1 MKGRLWLAAG
11 ACFCLC
17 AVLSCGCAR
26 QENVWKMTGFAQ
38 GSYYAVTYYTAQK
51 ALSAD
56 RLQPAVDSL
65 LHAFDLCASLWKEN
79 SEICRVNRNED
90 FAPSEMFCDMFGK
103 AQQVSRLTGGAFDIT
118 VSPLVKHYGFSKKD
132 KSEAEGKAGT
142 LRVEELAEIL
152 RFVGWEKVRIE
163 NGRVVKS
170 DTRLQLDFNAIA
182 QGYASDLVARMF
194 DSLGISRYLVDVG
207 GEIRAR
213 WRKPNG
219 DRWVVGIEKPAGNAM
234 DDRVVMARMYLE
246 DQSLVT
252 SGNYRKYFEENGKR
266 YSHTIDPKTGRSVQH
281 NLLSATILCGDCW
294 EADALAT
301 ACMVMGVDSAQAF
314 LLRHADRYEGF
325 LIYADSTGLCTWHTE
340 GFPLAD

>member
-1 MKGRLWLAAG
+1 MEIRFSLGAG
-11 ACFCLC
+11 LCACLC

-26 QENVWKMTGFAQ
+26 QESVQKIAGFAQ
-38 GSYYAVTYYTAQK
+38 GSYYAITYYAAQE
-51 ALSAD
+51 ALSAEK
-56 RLQPAVDSL
+56 LQPAVDSL
-65 LHAFDLCASLWKEN
+65 LQAFDLCASLWNEN

-90 FAPSEMFCDMFGK
+90 FAPSAMFCDMFDK
-103 AQQVSRLTGGAFDIT
+103 AQQVSELTGGAFDIT
-118 VSPLVKHYGFSKKD
+118 VSPLVKRYGFSKKD
-132 KSEAEGKAGT
+132 KNEAGGKAGT
-142 LRVEELAEIL
+142 LCAEELAEIL

-163 NGRVVKS
+163 NGRVLKS
-170 DTRLQLDFNAIA
+170 DARLQLDFNAIA
-182 QGYASDLVARMF
+182 QGYASDLVSRML

-213 WRKPNG
+213 GRKPNG

-234 DDRVVMARMYLE
+234 DDRVVMTRMYLE

-281 NLLSATILCGDCW
+281 NLLSATVLCEDCW

-301 ACMVMGVDSAQAF
+301 ACMVLGVDSAQAF
-314 LLRHADRYEGF
+314 LSRHAGYEGF

-340 GFPLAD
+340 GFPLFE